1 MADPGHVGAP
11 DPSCTGPVARPAPII
26 VTAEM
31 GGEDQHW
38 ANGLRERYFPPERN
52 QLPAHITLFHHLPP
66 RCLGELQSAL
76 AELARRKRP
85 PARID
90 RLLPLGQGVAFH
102 VHSPDLLMMRED
114 LADRFAAL
122 LTPQDAGRPRLHITI
137 QNKVTANVARTT
149 LGLLE
154 QDFRPRPLVIAGI
167 AAWEYRGGPW
177 ALIRR
182 YAFRG

>member
-1 MADPGHVGAP
+1 MVVP
-11 DPSCTGPVARPAPII
+11 DPPHAGPATRPVPII

-31 GGEDQHW
+31 GGADQSW

-66 RCLGELQSAL
+66 RCLDELQAAL
-76 AELARRKRP
+76 AELVRGKRP

-90 RLLPLGQGVAFH
+90 RLLSLGQGVAFH
-102 VHSPDLLMMRED
+102 IHSPALMDIREG
-114 LADRFAAL
+114 LAERFAAL

-137 QNKVTANVARTT
+137 QNKVTAEVARQTFQSLD
-149 LGLLE
+149 LG
-154 QDFRPRPLVIAGI
+154 FRPRSLVIAGL

-177 ALIRR
+177 GLIRR